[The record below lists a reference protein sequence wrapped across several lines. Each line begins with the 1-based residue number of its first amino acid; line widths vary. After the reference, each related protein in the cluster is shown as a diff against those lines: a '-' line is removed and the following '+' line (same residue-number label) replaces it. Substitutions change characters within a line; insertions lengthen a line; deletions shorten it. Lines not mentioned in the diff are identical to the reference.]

1 MPGQDRVGLT
11 TIVDPMTLVTGTGE
25 VPRPK
30 GVCDVDVMSVL
41 DAGFLAAET
50 RTRPMHVGSLQLF
63 EPPAGV
69 DRDEVATLYREAL
82 EHTEVHPRLAR
93 RPRHGPSGLFLWET
107 VEDIDLGYHFRHSA
121 LPRPGTIKELLV
133 LVSRLHAQLLDR
145 SRPLWEAHLIEGL
158 VDGRFAIYTKVHHSL
173 VDGISGLGMMEKAMS
188 TDPDERGMPPFYAAT
203 PSERRRRSG
212 GGLPNPLSLARSAVS
227 GTTTVLTQS
236 AQASYG
242 AIRDGLTTDGT
253 VMPIGAPTTLLNR
266 KIGAA
271 RRFAADYWPLERI
284 KAVQEATGATMND
297 VVTAVCGGAMR
308 SYLIEEDALPE
319 APLVAFVPLSLRTK
333 DDDGND
339 GGNKLG
345 LILAN
350 LATHLPDAADRFAL
364 TRASLDEAK
373 GRMSGIGQVAAMVMG
388 APSLL
393 PLIAAPYVPTQAG
406 VRGFNLV
413 ISNVP
418 GPREPLY
425 WNGARMTEIYPVS
438 IVSDDMAL
446 NITLCTYDGKVQFGF
461 IGDRDAVPHLQRL
474 LVHTENALVDLEKAV
489 GIT

>member
-1 MPGQDRVGLT
+1 ML
-11 TIVDPMTLVTGTGE
+11 
-25 VPRPK
+25 
-30 GVCDVDVMSVL
+30 VDVMSVL
-41 DAGFLAAET
+41 DSGFLLAET

-69 DRDEVATLYREAL
+69 DRDEVAALYREAL
-82 EHTEVHPRLAR
+82 THTDVHPRLAR
-93 RPRHGPSGLFLWET
+93 RPRRGPSTGGLFVWEH
-107 VEDIDLGYHFRHSA
+107 VDDIDLGYHFRHSA

-158 VDGRFAIYTKVHHSL
+158 DDGRFAIYSKVHHSL
-173 VDGISGLGMMEKAMS
+173 VDGISGLKMMERAM
-188 TDPDERGMPPFYAAT
+188 TPDPDEHGMPPFYAQV
-203 PSERRRRSG
+203 PSPRRKRRGG
-212 GGLPNPLSLARSAVS
+212 GGLPNPVSLVSSTVS
-227 GTTTVLTQS
+227 GAATFATQS
-236 AQASYG
+236 TQASYS
-242 AIRDGLTTDGT
+242 ALRDALTTDSS
-253 VMPIGAPTTLLNR
+253 VLPVGAPTTLLNR

-271 RRFAADYWPLERI
+271 RRFAADYWSLERV

-297 VVTAVCGGAMR
+297 VVTAVCGGALR
-308 SYLIEEDALPE
+308 SYLIEEDSLPDS
-319 APLVAFVPLSLRTK
+319 PLVAFVPLSLRDK
-333 DDDGND
+333 DEQGEG

-350 LATHLPDAADRFAL
+350 LATHLPDAGDRFAL

-373 GRMSGIGQVAAMVMG
+373 GRMSGLGQAAAMVMG
-388 APSLL
+388 GPALL
-393 PLIAAPYVPTQAG
+393 PLLAAPYVPTQAG

-418 GPREPLY
+418 GPRETLY